1 MRVVLDFL
9 DGAGWLVVVLLVVV
23 VALVLRR
30 SVLVRR
36 GATVHCGLR
45 LDSTKHN
52 RVWQTGMARYTN
64 EDLEWFRL
72 MSLRYQ
78 PNCTFVRR
86 SVQIVG
92 RRYPHGAELLAVP
105 HGSVAITCNVITR
118 HGVGGQGVGGRGT
131 ARRGG
136 AGSAR
141 EIELAM
147 SEAAVTGF
155 LAWIESS
162 APGAHTHPDTRV

>member
-9 DGAGWLVVVLLVVV
+9 DGAGWLVVVLLAIV

-45 LDSTKHN
+45 LDSTKPT

-78 PNCTFVRR
+78 PNYTFVRR

-118 HGVGGQGVGGRGT
+118 G
-131 ARRGG
+131 
-136 AGSAR
+136 GSAR

>member
-1 MRVVLDFL
+1 MRVVFDFL
-9 DGAGWLVVVLLVVV
+9 DGAGWLVVLLLVVV
-23 VALVLRR
+23 VALAIRR

-36 GATVHCGLR
+36 GAMLHCGLR
-45 LDSTKHN
+45 LDITKPK

-64 EDLEWFRL
+64 EDLEWFGL

-86 SVQIVG
+86 SVEIVG
-92 RRYPHGAELLAVP
+92 RRSPRGAELLAVP
-105 HGSVAITCNVITR
+105 HGSVVITCNVITR
-118 HGVGGQGVGGRGT
+118 HSVRGQGAARQGT
-131 ARRGG
+131 
-136 AGSAR
+136 AR
-141 EIELAM
+141 EIEFAM
-147 SEAAVTGF
+147 SEAAVTGL

>member
-1 MRVVLDFL
+1 MRVLLDFL
-9 DGAGWLVVVLLVVV
+9 DGAGWLVVALLVVV

-52 RVWQTGMARYTN
+52 RVWQIGMARYTN

-118 HGVGGQGVGGRGT
+118 
-131 ARRGG
+131 

-147 SEAAVTGF
+147 SAAAVTGF

>member
-9 DGAGWLVVVLLVVV
+9 DGAGWLVVVLLIVV
-23 VALVLRR
+23 VALVSRR

-36 GATVHCGLR
+36 GATLHCGLR
-45 LDSTKHN
+45 LDITKPN

-72 MSLRYQ
+72 LSLRYQ

-86 SVQIVG
+86 SAQIVG

-105 HGSVAITCNVITR
+105 HGAIAITCNVITR
-118 HGVGGQGVGGRGT
+118 NGVTRNGVTRQGRS
-131 ARRGG
+131 RD
-136 AGSAR
+136 
-141 EIELAM
+141 IELAM

>member
-1 MRVVLDFL
+1 MRVVFDFL
-9 DGAGWLVVVLLVVV
+9 DGAGWLVVLLLAVV

-36 GATVHCGLR
+36 GATLHCGLR
-45 LDSTKHN
+45 LDGTKSK

-92 RRYPHGAELLAVP
+92 RRYPRGAELLAVP

-118 HGVGGQGVGGRGT
+118 HGVGGRGR
-131 ARRGG
+131 
-136 AGSAR
+136 AR

>member
-9 DGAGWLVVVLLVVV
+9 DGAGWLVVVLLAIV

-30 SVLVRR
+30 RVLVRR

-45 LDSTKHN
+45 LDSNKPK

-78 PNCTFVRR
+78 PNSTFVRR

-118 HGVGGQGVGGRGT
+118 HGVGRGGVGRGGVGRGGIG
-131 ARRGG
+131 R
-136 AGSAR
+136 
-141 EIELAM
+141 
-147 SEAAVTGF
+147 
-155 LAWIESS
+155 
-162 APGAHTHPDTRV
+162 